1 MLEPGTLR
9 GARGL
14 VKYGYQVAAEVAD
27 FVLVLKTGDLG
38 GRVIQSNPYVLTQ
51 APLVFVMPTQAGP
64 ATWPIVS
71 FTVADWRLTA
81 RLGPLRPK
89 D

>member
-1 MLEPGTLR
+1 MLEVGTLR

-14 VKYGYQVAAEVAD
+14 VKQGYHVAAEIAD
-27 FVLVLKTGDLG
+27 FVLAIKTGDLV
-38 GRVIQSNPYVLTQ
+38 GRVARCDPFLLTQ
-51 APLVFVMPTQAGP
+51 TPLVFVMPTKVGA
-64 ATWPIVS
+64 ATWPIELL
-71 FTVADWRLTA
+71 TVADGRLTA